1 MAGIV
6 GTITNLSDFL
16 SKTQVCLSVKP
27 NDPQQQIICLE
38 ADRKYSIPAF
48 QREVRWDDNN
58 LKMLLYDLSRSSKF
72 LGNII
77 LTIKSDHTCEIIDG
91 QQRTTVLMLIV
102 SCIKKK
108 FGTKIS
114 TPDLCPLRN
123 EGFTGFQTLLE
134 KAFDQEAITS
144 DDWNAILKSDD
155 YHQLPRIQKLWNTI
169 SSSELLADRHKAQGL
184 LDNLCKSEFNI
195 IASYSNDV
203 NTSIQYFLDVNLK
216 GIRLDTEDI
225 FKGYLF
231 SQDSRELTRSLW
243 QKNKRD
249 VLRLNGV
256 TQSSEEKRY
265 PLMKLYEHFF
275 YCDLYL
281 PREGDCEYSTLK
293 FGENFCLTSGFES
306 GSTKYYEGSHLIE
319 AIRDRDYLQNVLS
332 RLNKC
337 VEIMTDI
344 IESEG
349 PSTPFKDK
357 FICAKKVDSIDIQN
371 CHSMLKK
378 ILMEKEVIPKILALK
393 YNLIDELYTPC
404 LKWAER
410 FDRGVGYFTTGW
422 LTYNV
427 AGLSDFASRG
437 GKMRLITSPI
447 LSTEDTDAIIGAENQ
462 DGSAFLRLEAALLE
476 NVEILKQEME
486 ADIINAFSW
495 MLYDGII
502 DMRFAIPCE
511 KLEEGDFHDK
521 FGIFYKGNDALSFS
535 GSINDS
541 KHGFQNYESIKVFK
555 TWAGTQEYVDA
566 DTARFEK
573 IWNRKDRNLK
583 IFTIPQAVK
592 NKIFEL
598 RSPDRPYSL
607 PAGSSKWVHQD
618 IAVKTFLEK
627 EHGILAMATGTGKT
641 VTAMKIINKLFDS
654 GEIRRVVITMYGN
667 DLLDQWAIQIREN
680 YKNKQINYHYASQ
693 KMMKDFVMHPDDSI
707 LILSRDARNL
717 SKLLD
722 LFDRLP
728 GDYRND
734 TLFVFDEVHGAAS
747 NTFASRLGE
756 YVLR

>member
-1 MAGIV
+1 MDYPKV
-6 GTITNLSDFL
+6 
-16 SKTQVCLSVKP
+16 KVCL
-27 NDPQQQIICLE
+27 D
-38 ADRKYSIPAF
+38 
-48 QREVRWDDNN
+48 
-58 LKMLLYDLSRSSKF
+58 
-72 LGNII
+72 
-77 LTIKSDHTCEIIDG
+77 
-91 QQRTTVLMLIV
+91 
-102 SCIKKK
+102 
-108 FGTKIS
+108 
-114 TPDLCPLRN
+114 
-123 EGFTGFQTLLE
+123 
-134 KAFDQEAITS
+134 TS
-144 DDWNAILKSDD
+144 
-155 YHQLPRIQKLWNTI
+155 
-169 SSSELLADRHKAQGL
+169 
-184 LDNLCKSEFNI
+184 
-195 IASYSNDV
+195 
-203 NTSIQYFLDVNLK
+203 
-216 GIRLDTEDI
+216 ED
-225 FKGYLF
+225 
-231 SQDSRELTRSLW
+231 
-243 QKNKRD
+243 
-249 VLRLNGV
+249 
-256 TQSSEEKRY
+256 
-265 PLMKLYEHFF
+265 
-275 YCDLYL
+275 
-281 PREGDCEYSTLK
+281 
-293 FGENFCLTSGFES
+293 
-306 GSTKYYEGSHLIE
+306 
-319 AIRDRDYLQNVLS
+319 
-332 RLNKC
+332 
-337 VEIMTDI
+337 
-344 IESEG
+344 
-349 PSTPFKDK
+349 
-357 FICAKKVDSIDIQN
+357 
-371 CHSMLKK
+371 
-378 ILMEKEVIPKILALK
+378 
-393 YNLIDELYTPC
+393 NLIDELYTPC

-437 GKMRLITSPI
+437 GKMPFIPSPI

-486 ADIINAFSW
+486 ADIINTFSW

-521 FGIFYKGNDALSFS
+521 FGIFCKGNDALSFS

-583 IFTIPQAVK
+583 MFTIPQAVK

-734 TLFVFDEVHGAAS
+734 TLFVFDEVHGAGS
-747 NTFASRLGE
+747 NTFVENLSGRLSPYRYRLGLSATPE
-756 YVLR
+756 REYDEAGKDFLLNEIGEVIFEFTLQDAIQKGILCEFNYIPLPYVLSDEEKLKKRKIIAAFNAKKESGEPVDEKDMFTQLALVNKTAVNKLEEFESLISQRPELLQKCIIFVQTMEYGAKLQEILVRYSDKYHTYYADDEKINLENFAAGKIDCLLTCKKVSEGIDISSVTNIILFSSDRSKLVTTQRIGRALRLDKNNPEKKATVVDFVIEDSEENDNNADAERAEWLTELSKTRRCEYEK

>member
-1 MAGIV
+1 MDYPKV
-6 GTITNLSDFL
+6 
-16 SKTQVCLSVKP
+16 KVCL
-27 NDPQQQIICLE
+27 D
-38 ADRKYSIPAF
+38 
-48 QREVRWDDNN
+48 
-58 LKMLLYDLSRSSKF
+58 
-72 LGNII
+72 
-77 LTIKSDHTCEIIDG
+77 
-91 QQRTTVLMLIV
+91 
-102 SCIKKK
+102 
-108 FGTKIS
+108 
-114 TPDLCPLRN
+114 
-123 EGFTGFQTLLE
+123 
-134 KAFDQEAITS
+134 TS
-144 DDWNAILKSDD
+144 
-155 YHQLPRIQKLWNTI
+155 
-169 SSSELLADRHKAQGL
+169 
-184 LDNLCKSEFNI
+184 
-195 IASYSNDV
+195 
-203 NTSIQYFLDVNLK
+203 
-216 GIRLDTEDI
+216 ED
-225 FKGYLF
+225 
-231 SQDSRELTRSLW
+231 
-243 QKNKRD
+243 
-249 VLRLNGV
+249 
-256 TQSSEEKRY
+256 
-265 PLMKLYEHFF
+265 
-275 YCDLYL
+275 
-281 PREGDCEYSTLK
+281 
-293 FGENFCLTSGFES
+293 
-306 GSTKYYEGSHLIE
+306 
-319 AIRDRDYLQNVLS
+319 
-332 RLNKC
+332 
-337 VEIMTDI
+337 
-344 IESEG
+344 
-349 PSTPFKDK
+349 
-357 FICAKKVDSIDIQN
+357 
-371 CHSMLKK
+371 
-378 ILMEKEVIPKILALK
+378 
-393 YNLIDELYTPC
+393 NLIDELYTPC

-427 AGLSDFASRG
+427 AGLSDFASRR

-486 ADIINAFSW
+486 ADIINTFSW

-583 IFTIPQAVK
+583 MFTIPQAVK

-618 IAVKTFLEK
+618 IAVKNFLEK

-734 TLFVFDEVHGAAS
+734 TLFVFDEVHGAGS
-747 NTFASRLGE
+747 NTFVENLSGRLAPYRYRLGLSATPEREYDEAGNDFLLNEIGEVIFEFTLQDAIQKGILCEFNYIPLPYVLSDEEKLKKRKIIAAFNAKKESGEPVDEKDMFTQLALVNKTAVNKLEEFESLISQRPELLQKCIIFVQTMEYGAKLQEILVRYSDKYHTYYADDEKINLENFAAGKIDCLLTCKKVSEGIDISSVTNIILFSSDRSRLVTTQRIGRA
-756 YVLR
+756 LRLDKNNPEKKATVVDFVIEDSEENDNNADADRAEWLTELSQTRRCEHEK

>member
-1 MAGIV
+1 MDYPKV
-6 GTITNLSDFL
+6 
-16 SKTQVCLSVKP
+16 KVCL
-27 NDPQQQIICLE
+27 D
-38 ADRKYSIPAF
+38 
-48 QREVRWDDNN
+48 
-58 LKMLLYDLSRSSKF
+58 
-72 LGNII
+72 
-77 LTIKSDHTCEIIDG
+77 
-91 QQRTTVLMLIV
+91 
-102 SCIKKK
+102 
-108 FGTKIS
+108 
-114 TPDLCPLRN
+114 
-123 EGFTGFQTLLE
+123 
-134 KAFDQEAITS
+134 TS
-144 DDWNAILKSDD
+144 
-155 YHQLPRIQKLWNTI
+155 
-169 SSSELLADRHKAQGL
+169 
-184 LDNLCKSEFNI
+184 
-195 IASYSNDV
+195 
-203 NTSIQYFLDVNLK
+203 
-216 GIRLDTEDI
+216 ED
-225 FKGYLF
+225 
-231 SQDSRELTRSLW
+231 
-243 QKNKRD
+243 
-249 VLRLNGV
+249 
-256 TQSSEEKRY
+256 
-265 PLMKLYEHFF
+265 
-275 YCDLYL
+275 
-281 PREGDCEYSTLK
+281 
-293 FGENFCLTSGFES
+293 
-306 GSTKYYEGSHLIE
+306 
-319 AIRDRDYLQNVLS
+319 
-332 RLNKC
+332 
-337 VEIMTDI
+337 
-344 IESEG
+344 
-349 PSTPFKDK
+349 
-357 FICAKKVDSIDIQN
+357 
-371 CHSMLKK
+371 
-378 ILMEKEVIPKILALK
+378 
-393 YNLIDELYTPC
+393 NLIDELYTPC

-734 TLFVFDEVHGAAS
+734 TLFVFDEVHGAGS
-747 NTFASRLGE
+747 NTFVENLSGRLSPYRYRLGLSATPEREYDEAGNDFLLNEIGEVIFEFTLQDAIQKGILCEFNYIPLPYVLSDEEKLKKRKIIAAFNAKKESGEPVDEKDMFTQLALVNKTAVNKLEEFESLISQRPELLQKCIIFVQTMEYGAKLQKILVRYSDKYHTYYADDEKINLENFAAGKIDCLLTCKKVSEGIDISSVTNIILFSSDRSRLVTTQRIGRA
-756 YVLR
+756 LRLDKNNPEKKATVVDFVIEDSEENDRCRSCRVAYRAFTDKEMRT

>member
-1 MAGIV
+1 MDYPKV
-6 GTITNLSDFL
+6 
-16 SKTQVCLSVKP
+16 KVCL
-27 NDPQQQIICLE
+27 D
-38 ADRKYSIPAF
+38 
-48 QREVRWDDNN
+48 
-58 LKMLLYDLSRSSKF
+58 
-72 LGNII
+72 
-77 LTIKSDHTCEIIDG
+77 
-91 QQRTTVLMLIV
+91 
-102 SCIKKK
+102 
-108 FGTKIS
+108 
-114 TPDLCPLRN
+114 
-123 EGFTGFQTLLE
+123 
-134 KAFDQEAITS
+134 TS
-144 DDWNAILKSDD
+144 
-155 YHQLPRIQKLWNTI
+155 
-169 SSSELLADRHKAQGL
+169 
-184 LDNLCKSEFNI
+184 
-195 IASYSNDV
+195 
-203 NTSIQYFLDVNLK
+203 
-216 GIRLDTEDI
+216 ED
-225 FKGYLF
+225 
-231 SQDSRELTRSLW
+231 
-243 QKNKRD
+243 
-249 VLRLNGV
+249 
-256 TQSSEEKRY
+256 
-265 PLMKLYEHFF
+265 
-275 YCDLYL
+275 
-281 PREGDCEYSTLK
+281 
-293 FGENFCLTSGFES
+293 
-306 GSTKYYEGSHLIE
+306 
-319 AIRDRDYLQNVLS
+319 
-332 RLNKC
+332 
-337 VEIMTDI
+337 
-344 IESEG
+344 
-349 PSTPFKDK
+349 
-357 FICAKKVDSIDIQN
+357 
-371 CHSMLKK
+371 
-378 ILMEKEVIPKILALK
+378 
-393 YNLIDELYTPC
+393 NLIDELYTPC

-486 ADIINAFSW
+486 ADIINTFSW

-734 TLFVFDEVHGAAS
+734 TLFVFDEVHGAGS
-747 NTFASRLGE
+747 NTFVENLSGRLSPYRYRLGLSATPE
-756 YVLR
+756 REYDEAGNDFLLNEIGEVIFEFTLQDAIQKGILCEFNYIPLPYVLSDEEKLKKRKIIAAFNAKKESGEPVDEKDMFTQLALVNKTAVNKLEEFESLISQRPELLQKCIIFVQTMEYGAKLQEILVRYSDKYYTYYADDEKINLENFAAGKIDCLLTCKKVSEGIDISSVTNIILFSSDRSKLVTTQRIGRALRLDKNNPEKKATVVDFVIEDSEENDNNADAARAEWLTELSKTRRCEYEK

>member
-1 MAGIV
+1 MDYPKV
-6 GTITNLSDFL
+6 
-16 SKTQVCLSVKP
+16 KVCL
-27 NDPQQQIICLE
+27 D
-38 ADRKYSIPAF
+38 
-48 QREVRWDDNN
+48 
-58 LKMLLYDLSRSSKF
+58 
-72 LGNII
+72 
-77 LTIKSDHTCEIIDG
+77 
-91 QQRTTVLMLIV
+91 
-102 SCIKKK
+102 
-108 FGTKIS
+108 
-114 TPDLCPLRN
+114 
-123 EGFTGFQTLLE
+123 
-134 KAFDQEAITS
+134 TS
-144 DDWNAILKSDD
+144 
-155 YHQLPRIQKLWNTI
+155 
-169 SSSELLADRHKAQGL
+169 
-184 LDNLCKSEFNI
+184 
-195 IASYSNDV
+195 
-203 NTSIQYFLDVNLK
+203 
-216 GIRLDTEDI
+216 ED
-225 FKGYLF
+225 
-231 SQDSRELTRSLW
+231 
-243 QKNKRD
+243 
-249 VLRLNGV
+249 
-256 TQSSEEKRY
+256 
-265 PLMKLYEHFF
+265 
-275 YCDLYL
+275 
-281 PREGDCEYSTLK
+281 
-293 FGENFCLTSGFES
+293 
-306 GSTKYYEGSHLIE
+306 
-319 AIRDRDYLQNVLS
+319 
-332 RLNKC
+332 
-337 VEIMTDI
+337 
-344 IESEG
+344 
-349 PSTPFKDK
+349 
-357 FICAKKVDSIDIQN
+357 
-371 CHSMLKK
+371 
-378 ILMEKEVIPKILALK
+378 
-393 YNLIDELYTPC
+393 NLIDELYTPS

-734 TLFVFDEVHGAAS
+734 TLFVFDEVHGAGS
-747 NTFASRLGE
+747 NTFVENLSGRLSPYRYRLGLSATPEREYDEAGNDFLLNEIGEVIFEFTLQDAIQKGILCEFNYIPLPYVLSDEEKLKKRKIIAAFNAKKESGEPVDEKDMFTQLALVNKTAVNKLEEFESLISQRPELLQKCIIFVQTMEYGAKLQEIFVRYSDKYHTYYADDEKINLENFAAGKIDCLLTCKKVSEGIDISSVTNIILFSSDRSRLVTTQRIGRA
-756 YVLR
+756 LRLDKNNPEKKATVVDFVIEDSEENDNNADADRAEWLTELSQTRRCEHEK

>member
-1 MAGIV
+1 MDYPKV
-6 GTITNLSDFL
+6 
-16 SKTQVCLSVKP
+16 KVCL
-27 NDPQQQIICLE
+27 D
-38 ADRKYSIPAF
+38 
-48 QREVRWDDNN
+48 
-58 LKMLLYDLSRSSKF
+58 
-72 LGNII
+72 
-77 LTIKSDHTCEIIDG
+77 
-91 QQRTTVLMLIV
+91 
-102 SCIKKK
+102 
-108 FGTKIS
+108 
-114 TPDLCPLRN
+114 
-123 EGFTGFQTLLE
+123 
-134 KAFDQEAITS
+134 TS
-144 DDWNAILKSDD
+144 
-155 YHQLPRIQKLWNTI
+155 
-169 SSSELLADRHKAQGL
+169 
-184 LDNLCKSEFNI
+184 
-195 IASYSNDV
+195 
-203 NTSIQYFLDVNLK
+203 
-216 GIRLDTEDI
+216 ED
-225 FKGYLF
+225 
-231 SQDSRELTRSLW
+231 
-243 QKNKRD
+243 
-249 VLRLNGV
+249 
-256 TQSSEEKRY
+256 
-265 PLMKLYEHFF
+265 
-275 YCDLYL
+275 
-281 PREGDCEYSTLK
+281 
-293 FGENFCLTSGFES
+293 
-306 GSTKYYEGSHLIE
+306 
-319 AIRDRDYLQNVLS
+319 
-332 RLNKC
+332 
-337 VEIMTDI
+337 
-344 IESEG
+344 
-349 PSTPFKDK
+349 
-357 FICAKKVDSIDIQN
+357 
-371 CHSMLKK
+371 
-378 ILMEKEVIPKILALK
+378 
-393 YNLIDELYTPC
+393 NLIDELYTPC

-583 IFTIPQAVK
+583 MFTIPQAVK

-607 PAGSSKWVHQD
+607 PVGSSKWVHQD

-641 VTAMKIINKLFDS
+641 VTAMKIINKLFDN

-667 DLLDQWAIQIREN
+667 DLLDQWSIQIREN
-680 YKNKQINYHYASQ
+680 YKNKQINYHYAAQ

-707 LILSRDARNL
+707 LILSRDSKNL
-717 SKLLD
+717 SRLLD

-734 TLFVFDEVHGAAS
+734 TLFVFDEVHGAGS
-747 NTFASRLGE
+747 NTFVENLSGRLSPYRYRLGLSATPEREYDEAGNDFLLNEIGEVIFEFTLQDAIKKGILCEFNYIPLPYVLTEEEKLKKRKIIAAFNAKKESGEPVDEKDMFTQLALVNKTAVNKLEEFENLISQRPELLQKCIIFVQTMEYGAKLQEILVRYSDKYHTYYADDEKINLENFAAGKIDCLLTCKKISEGIDISSVTNIILFSSDRSRLVTTQRIGRA
-756 YVLR
+756 LRLDKNNPEKKATVVDFVIEDSEENDNNADAARAEWLTELSQTRRCEHEK

>member
-1 MAGIV
+1 MDYPKV
-6 GTITNLSDFL
+6 
-16 SKTQVCLSVKP
+16 KVCL
-27 NDPQQQIICLE
+27 D
-38 ADRKYSIPAF
+38 
-48 QREVRWDDNN
+48 
-58 LKMLLYDLSRSSKF
+58 
-72 LGNII
+72 
-77 LTIKSDHTCEIIDG
+77 
-91 QQRTTVLMLIV
+91 
-102 SCIKKK
+102 
-108 FGTKIS
+108 
-114 TPDLCPLRN
+114 
-123 EGFTGFQTLLE
+123 
-134 KAFDQEAITS
+134 TS
-144 DDWNAILKSDD
+144 
-155 YHQLPRIQKLWNTI
+155 
-169 SSSELLADRHKAQGL
+169 
-184 LDNLCKSEFNI
+184 
-195 IASYSNDV
+195 
-203 NTSIQYFLDVNLK
+203 
-216 GIRLDTEDI
+216 ED
-225 FKGYLF
+225 
-231 SQDSRELTRSLW
+231 
-243 QKNKRD
+243 
-249 VLRLNGV
+249 
-256 TQSSEEKRY
+256 
-265 PLMKLYEHFF
+265 
-275 YCDLYL
+275 
-281 PREGDCEYSTLK
+281 
-293 FGENFCLTSGFES
+293 
-306 GSTKYYEGSHLIE
+306 
-319 AIRDRDYLQNVLS
+319 
-332 RLNKC
+332 
-337 VEIMTDI
+337 
-344 IESEG
+344 
-349 PSTPFKDK
+349 
-357 FICAKKVDSIDIQN
+357 
-371 CHSMLKK
+371 
-378 ILMEKEVIPKILALK
+378 
-393 YNLIDELYTPC
+393 NLIDELYTPC

-462 DGSAFLRLEAALLE
+462 DCSAFLRLEAALLE

-486 ADIINAFSW
+486 ADIINTFSW

-583 IFTIPQAVK
+583 MFTIPQAVK

-734 TLFVFDEVHGAAS
+734 TLFVFDEVHGAGS
-747 NTFASRLGE
+747 NTFVENLSGRLSPYRYRLGLSATPEREYDEAGNDFLLNEIGEVIFEFTLQDAIQKGILCEFNYIPLPYVLSDEEKLKKRKIIAAFNAKKESGEPVDEKDMFTQLALVNKTAVNKLEEFESLISQRPELLQKCIIFVQTMEYGAKLQEILVRYSDKYHTYYADDEKINLENFAAGKIDCLLTCKKVSEGIDISSVTNIILFSSDRSRLVTTQRIGRA
-756 YVLR
+756 LRLDKNNPEKKATVVDFVIEDSEENDNNADADRAEWLSHGSTPPFPKWPVQARPAYGGTAQQTVPSSCRSHAPCR

>member
-1 MAGIV
+1 MDYPKV
-6 GTITNLSDFL
+6 
-16 SKTQVCLSVKP
+16 KVCL
-27 NDPQQQIICLE
+27 D
-38 ADRKYSIPAF
+38 
-48 QREVRWDDNN
+48 
-58 LKMLLYDLSRSSKF
+58 
-72 LGNII
+72 
-77 LTIKSDHTCEIIDG
+77 
-91 QQRTTVLMLIV
+91 
-102 SCIKKK
+102 
-108 FGTKIS
+108 
-114 TPDLCPLRN
+114 
-123 EGFTGFQTLLE
+123 
-134 KAFDQEAITS
+134 TS
-144 DDWNAILKSDD
+144 
-155 YHQLPRIQKLWNTI
+155 
-169 SSSELLADRHKAQGL
+169 
-184 LDNLCKSEFNI
+184 
-195 IASYSNDV
+195 
-203 NTSIQYFLDVNLK
+203 
-216 GIRLDTEDI
+216 ED
-225 FKGYLF
+225 
-231 SQDSRELTRSLW
+231 
-243 QKNKRD
+243 
-249 VLRLNGV
+249 
-256 TQSSEEKRY
+256 
-265 PLMKLYEHFF
+265 
-275 YCDLYL
+275 
-281 PREGDCEYSTLK
+281 
-293 FGENFCLTSGFES
+293 
-306 GSTKYYEGSHLIE
+306 
-319 AIRDRDYLQNVLS
+319 
-332 RLNKC
+332 
-337 VEIMTDI
+337 
-344 IESEG
+344 
-349 PSTPFKDK
+349 
-357 FICAKKVDSIDIQN
+357 
-371 CHSMLKK
+371 
-378 ILMEKEVIPKILALK
+378 
-393 YNLIDELYTPC
+393 NLIDELYTPC

-437 GKMRLITSPI
+437 GKMRLITTSPI

-486 ADIINAFSW
+486 ADIINTFSW

-521 FGIFYKGNDALSFS
+521 FGIFCKGNDALSFS

-583 IFTIPQAVK
+583 MFTIPQAVK

-734 TLFVFDEVHGAAS
+734 TLFVFDEVHGAGS
-747 NTFASRLGE
+747 NTFVENLSGRLSPYRYRLGLSATPE
-756 YVLR
+756 REYDEAGNDFLLNEIGEVIFEFTLQDAIQKGILCEFNYIPLPYVLSDEEKLKKRKIIAAFNAKKESGEPVDEKDMFTQLALVNKTAVNKLEEFESLISQRPELLQKCIIFVQTMEYGAKLQEILVRYSDKYHTYYADDEKINLENFAAGKIDCLLTCKKVSEGIDISSVTNIILFSSDRSKLVTTQRIGRALRLDKNNPEKKATVVDFVIEDSEENDNNADAARAEWLTELSKTRRCEYEK

>member
-1 MAGIV
+1 MDYPKV
-6 GTITNLSDFL
+6 
-16 SKTQVCLSVKP
+16 KVCL
-27 NDPQQQIICLE
+27 D
-38 ADRKYSIPAF
+38 
-48 QREVRWDDNN
+48 
-58 LKMLLYDLSRSSKF
+58 
-72 LGNII
+72 
-77 LTIKSDHTCEIIDG
+77 
-91 QQRTTVLMLIV
+91 
-102 SCIKKK
+102 
-108 FGTKIS
+108 
-114 TPDLCPLRN
+114 
-123 EGFTGFQTLLE
+123 
-134 KAFDQEAITS
+134 TS
-144 DDWNAILKSDD
+144 
-155 YHQLPRIQKLWNTI
+155 
-169 SSSELLADRHKAQGL
+169 
-184 LDNLCKSEFNI
+184 
-195 IASYSNDV
+195 
-203 NTSIQYFLDVNLK
+203 
-216 GIRLDTEDI
+216 ED
-225 FKGYLF
+225 
-231 SQDSRELTRSLW
+231 
-243 QKNKRD
+243 
-249 VLRLNGV
+249 
-256 TQSSEEKRY
+256 
-265 PLMKLYEHFF
+265 
-275 YCDLYL
+275 
-281 PREGDCEYSTLK
+281 
-293 FGENFCLTSGFES
+293 
-306 GSTKYYEGSHLIE
+306 
-319 AIRDRDYLQNVLS
+319 
-332 RLNKC
+332 
-337 VEIMTDI
+337 
-344 IESEG
+344 
-349 PSTPFKDK
+349 
-357 FICAKKVDSIDIQN
+357 
-371 CHSMLKK
+371 
-378 ILMEKEVIPKILALK
+378 
-393 YNLIDELYTPC
+393 NLIDELYTPC

-486 ADIINAFSW
+486 ADIINTFSW

-583 IFTIPQAVK
+583 MFTIPQAVK

-734 TLFVFDEVHGAAS
+734 TLFVFDEVHGAGS
-747 NTFASRLGE
+747 NTFVENLSGRLSPYRYRLGLSATPE
-756 YVLR
+756 REYDEAGNDFLLNEIGEVIFEFTLQDAIQKGILCEFNYIPLPYVLSDEEKLKKRKIIAAFNAKKESGEPVDEKDMITRNGDGPYDLDYNLLIMKAEERYWNDLRLLKETVRNALNRAERREFFSDAQDSTSCLTALLHFKDTPNVEFSFDVAITTKNKNGNYMRLIHNKNVYALGLDQYTWNEVPNSHQVKDRADKLKRAGLWQKVRDRYLEKKNMYLFRQDHNHPSFVVYVEAVNEVYNRYFNRGGGYSVQSIF

>member
-1 MAGIV
+1 MDYPKV
-6 GTITNLSDFL
+6 
-16 SKTQVCLSVKP
+16 KVCL
-27 NDPQQQIICLE
+27 D
-38 ADRKYSIPAF
+38 
-48 QREVRWDDNN
+48 
-58 LKMLLYDLSRSSKF
+58 
-72 LGNII
+72 
-77 LTIKSDHTCEIIDG
+77 
-91 QQRTTVLMLIV
+91 
-102 SCIKKK
+102 
-108 FGTKIS
+108 
-114 TPDLCPLRN
+114 
-123 EGFTGFQTLLE
+123 
-134 KAFDQEAITS
+134 TS
-144 DDWNAILKSDD
+144 
-155 YHQLPRIQKLWNTI
+155 
-169 SSSELLADRHKAQGL
+169 
-184 LDNLCKSEFNI
+184 
-195 IASYSNDV
+195 
-203 NTSIQYFLDVNLK
+203 
-216 GIRLDTEDI
+216 ED
-225 FKGYLF
+225 
-231 SQDSRELTRSLW
+231 
-243 QKNKRD
+243 
-249 VLRLNGV
+249 
-256 TQSSEEKRY
+256 
-265 PLMKLYEHFF
+265 
-275 YCDLYL
+275 
-281 PREGDCEYSTLK
+281 
-293 FGENFCLTSGFES
+293 
-306 GSTKYYEGSHLIE
+306 
-319 AIRDRDYLQNVLS
+319 
-332 RLNKC
+332 
-337 VEIMTDI
+337 
-344 IESEG
+344 
-349 PSTPFKDK
+349 
-357 FICAKKVDSIDIQN
+357 
-371 CHSMLKK
+371 
-378 ILMEKEVIPKILALK
+378 
-393 YNLIDELYTPC
+393 NLIDELYTPC

-486 ADIINAFSW
+486 ADIINTFSW

-583 IFTIPQAVK
+583 MFTIPQAVK

-618 IAVKTFLEK
+618 IAVKTCLEK

-734 TLFVFDEVHGAAS
+734 TLFVFDEVHGAGS
-747 NTFASRLGE
+747 NTFVENLSGRLSPYRYRLGLSATPE
-756 YVLR
+756 REYDEAGNDFLLNEIGEVIFEFTLQDAIQKGILCEFNYIPLPYVLSDEEKLKKRKIIAAFNAKKESGEPVDEKDMFTQLALVNKTAVNKLEEFENLISQRPELLQKCIIFVQTMEYGAKLQEILVRYSDKYHTYYADDEKINLENFAAGKIDCLLTCKKVSEGIDISSVTNIILFSSDRSKLVTTQRIGRALRLDKNNPEKKATVVDFVIEDSEENDNNADADRAEWLTELSQTRRCEHEK